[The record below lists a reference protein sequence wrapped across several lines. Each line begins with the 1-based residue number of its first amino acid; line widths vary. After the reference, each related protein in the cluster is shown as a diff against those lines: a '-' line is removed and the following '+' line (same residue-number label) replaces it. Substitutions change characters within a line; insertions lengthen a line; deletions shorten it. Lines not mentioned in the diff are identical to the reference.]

1 MSWFNQLTANPDDY
15 SIVLEAYDYYEQ
27 ELQESRKEIA
37 LSGRLEQASSMLPGI
52 VEYRFNQLQEVEA
65 ILELLNIRFS
75 QLKSAKLK
83 QFLEHYNKSLSSRD
97 AEKYAE
103 ADTEVVMMAELINQ
117 IAFIRNKYLGI
128 MKGLDNKSFQIN
140 NITRLRCAGLEDA
153 ELNYGFKKN
162 NR

>member
-1 MSWFNQLTANPDDY
+1 MSWFNQLTANPEDY
-15 SIVLEAYDYYEQ
+15 SIVLEAYDYYSK
-27 ELQESRKEIA
+27 ELEEARSEIA
-37 LSGRLEQASSMLPGI
+37 LTGSLEQAASTLPGL

-65 ILELLNIRFS
+65 ILELLNIHYNKLRS
-75 QLKSAKLK
+75 NKLK
-83 QFLEHYNKSLSSRD
+83 QFLENYNKALSSRD

-103 ADTEVVMMAELINQ
+103 ADIDVVTMAEIINQ

-153 ELNYGFKKN
+153 ELNYGLGKN
-162 NR
+162 IK